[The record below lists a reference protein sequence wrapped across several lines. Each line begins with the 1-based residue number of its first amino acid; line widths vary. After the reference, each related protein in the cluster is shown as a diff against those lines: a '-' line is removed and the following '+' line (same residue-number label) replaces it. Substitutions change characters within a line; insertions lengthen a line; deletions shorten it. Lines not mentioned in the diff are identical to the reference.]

1 MGNKLNPLFFE
12 KFVKPVGDFLIGL
25 GTRFFEAFENIQVEF
40 DKLFGPDKTFA
51 ERFDGFLGLF
61 KEGGIIALV
70 VMAASL
76 VISLLL
82 IKDHIGGF
90 AGIKDSV
97 DFLWLNSSV
106 YDGGTLEPITFGFG
120 IYIDHV
126 TVMLLFVAS
135 FLCLLINIFSIGYMN
150 TDPINED
157 TISKLSSSIKIIAN
171 GAVGFGNIDIQAA
184 KEKGI
189 TVTNTPDVLTDAT
202 ADIQILL
209 LLGASRKAYE
219 GRIAAETQNWKWSW
233 DFLLGKQMSNKR
245 LGILGMGRIGRAVA
259 KRAKAFGME
268 IHYHNRSKLSS
279 DLEDGA
285 IYHKDIKSLFE
296 KSEFLSINCPATPE
310 TKNLI
315 NKETLSYL
323 EENTVI
329 GNAARGDVV
338 DDDAMVEALKNGKVF
353 AYGLD
358 VYNGEPKIHP
368 EYLKLKNIFLL
379 PHLGSAT
386 KRTRW
391 DMAYRA
397 TKNLED
403 FFWMEGLGPF
413 VLGAYFITFAV
424 LGINLLFPMIREK
437 RLRFELRDKNNELRS
452 NARFEE

>member
-1 MGNKLNPLFFE
+1 MKKILVTRKLLKENEDKLSELFEVKLNY
-12 KFVKPVGDFLIGL
+12 D
-25 GTRFFEAFENIQVEF
+25 
-40 DKLFGPDKTFA
+40 DKIYSAQEIIDNSKDC
-51 ERFDGFLGLF
+51 DGIL
-61 KEGGIIALV
+61 
-70 VMAASL
+70 
-76 VISLLL
+76 
-82 IKDHIGGF
+82 
-90 AGIKDSV
+90 
-97 DFLWLNSSV
+97 SSV
-106 YDGGTLEPITFGFG
+106 
-120 IYIDHV
+120 
-126 TVMLLFVAS
+126 
-135 FLCLLINIFSIGYMN
+135 
-150 TDPINED
+150 TDPINSD

-171 GAVGFGNIDIQAA
+171 GAVGFGNIDFKAA
-184 KEKGI
+184 RAKGI
-189 TVTNTPDVLTDAT
+189 SVTNTPDVLTDAT

-259 KRAKAFGME
+259 RRAKGFGME

-285 IYHKDIKSLFE
+285 IYHKDLKSLFAQ
-296 KSEFLSINCPATPE
+296 SEFLSINCPATPE
-310 TKNLI
+310 TIKII

-323 EENTVI
+323 KDNTVV

-338 DDDAMVEALKNGKVF
+338 DDDAMVDAIKSGKVF

-397 TKNLED
+397 IKNLED
-403 FFWMEGLGPF
+403 FFLNKKPQD
-413 VLGAYFITFAV
+413 L
-424 LGINLLFPMIREK
+424 IN
-437 RLRFELRDKNNELRS
+437 
-452 NARFEE
+452 

>member
-1 MGNKLNPLFFE
+1 MKKIFVTRKLLKENEDKLSELFEAKLNQ
-12 KFVKPVGDFLIGL
+12 
-25 GTRFFEAFENIQVEF
+25 N
-40 DKLFGPDKTFA
+40 DKTYSA
-51 ERFDGFLGLF
+51 QEIIDGSTDCD
-61 KEGGIIALV
+61 GIL
-70 VMAASL
+70 
-76 VISLLL
+76 
-82 IKDHIGGF
+82 
-90 AGIKDSV
+90 
-97 DFLWLNSSV
+97 SSV
-106 YDGGTLEPITFGFG
+106 
-120 IYIDHV
+120 
-126 TVMLLFVAS
+126 
-135 FLCLLINIFSIGYMN
+135 
-150 TDPINED
+150 TDPINSD

-171 GAVGFGNIDIQAA
+171 GAVGFGNIDFKAA
-184 KEKGI
+184 RARGI

-219 GRIAAETQNWKWSW
+219 GRIVAETQNWKWSW

-279 DLEDGA
+279 DLEGGA
-285 IYHKDIKSLFE
+285 IYHKDLKSLFE
-296 KSEFLSINCPATPE
+296 QSEFLSINCPATPE
-310 TKNLI
+310 TTKII

-323 EENTVI
+323 KDNSVVA
-329 GNAARGDVV
+329 NAARGDVV
-338 DDDAMVEALKNGKVF
+338 DDDDMVASLKSGKVF

-403 FFWMEGLGPF
+403 FFLGKKTQDQ
-413 VLGAYFITFAV
+413 V
-424 LGINLLFPMIREK
+424 N
-437 RLRFELRDKNNELRS
+437 
-452 NARFEE
+452 

>member
-1 MGNKLNPLFFE
+1 MKKILVTRKLLKENEDKLSESFEVKLNH
-12 KFVKPVGDFLIGL
+12 
-25 GTRFFEAFENIQVEF
+25 N
-40 DKLFGPDKTFA
+40 DKIYSA
-51 ERFDGFLGLF
+51 QEIIDGS
-61 KEGGIIALV
+61 KDCDGIL
-70 VMAASL
+70 
-76 VISLLL
+76 
-82 IKDHIGGF
+82 
-90 AGIKDSV
+90 
-97 DFLWLNSSV
+97 SSV
-106 YDGGTLEPITFGFG
+106 
-120 IYIDHV
+120 
-126 TVMLLFVAS
+126 
-135 FLCLLINIFSIGYMN
+135 
-150 TDPINED
+150 TDPINFE

-171 GAVGFGNIDIQAA
+171 GAVGFGNIDFKAA
-184 KEKGI
+184 RAKGI

-268 IHYHNRSKLSS
+268 IHYHNRSKLPS
-279 DLEDGA
+279 DLEKGA
-285 IYHKDIKSLFE
+285 IYHKDLKSLFE
-296 KSEFLSINCPATPE
+296 QSEFLSINCPATPE
-310 TKNLI
+310 TIKII
-315 NKETLSYL
+315 NRKTLSYL
-323 EENTVI
+323 KDNTVV

-338 DDDAMVEALKNGKVF
+338 DDDAMVEAIKNGKVF

-403 FFWMEGLGPF
+403 FFS
-413 VLGAYFITFAV
+413 
-424 LGINLLFPMIREK
+424 EK
-437 RLRFELRDKNNELRS
+437 KPKDQVN
-452 NARFEE
+452 

>member
-1 MGNKLNPLFFE
+1 MK
-12 KFVKPVGDFLIGL
+12 KIFV
-25 GTRFFEAFENIQVEF
+25 TRRLLKENE
-40 DKLFGPDKTFA
+40 DKLKELFDVTLNTNDKIYKP
-51 ERFDGFLGLF
+51 EEIIEQSKGFDGIL
-61 KEGGIIALV
+61 
-70 VMAASL
+70 
-76 VISLLL
+76 
-82 IKDHIGGF
+82 
-90 AGIKDSV
+90 
-97 DFLWLNSSV
+97 SSV
-106 YDGGTLEPITFGFG
+106 
-120 IYIDHV
+120 
-126 TVMLLFVAS
+126 
-135 FLCLLINIFSIGYMN
+135 
-150 TDPINED
+150 TDPINAE
-157 TISKLSSSIKIIAN
+157 TISKLSDSIKIIAN
-171 GAVGFGNIDIQAA
+171 GAVGFGNIDIEAA
-184 KEKGI
+184 RKKNI

-219 GRIAAETQNWKWSW
+219 GRLAAEKQDWKWSW

-285 IYHKDIKSLFE
+285 IYHDTLKGLFE
-296 KSEFLSINCPATPE
+296 QSEFLSVNCPATPE
-310 TKNLI
+310 TTKII
-315 NKETLSYL
+315 NKETLGYL
-323 EENTVI
+323 KQNTVI

-338 DDDAMVEALKNGKVF
+338 DDDAMVEAIRNGTVF

-403 FFWMEGLGPF
+403 FFSGKKPQDQ
-413 VLGAYFITFAV
+413 V
-424 LGINLLFPMIREK
+424 N
-437 RLRFELRDKNNELRS
+437 
-452 NARFEE
+452 

>member
-1 MGNKLNPLFFE
+1 MKKVFVTRKLLKENEQKLQDLFQVKLN
-12 KFVKPVGDFLIGL
+12 
-25 GTRFFEAFENIQVEF
+25 TN
-40 DKLFGPDKTFA
+40 DKIYSA
-51 ERFDGFLGLF
+51 EEIIERSKDCDGIL
-61 KEGGIIALV
+61 
-70 VMAASL
+70 
-76 VISLLL
+76 
-82 IKDHIGGF
+82 
-90 AGIKDSV
+90 
-97 DFLWLNSSV
+97 SSV
-106 YDGGTLEPITFGFG
+106 
-120 IYIDHV
+120 
-126 TVMLLFVAS
+126 
-135 FLCLLINIFSIGYMN
+135 
-150 TDPINED
+150 TDPINAD

-171 GAVGFGNIDIQAA
+171 GAVGFGNIDFKAA
-184 KEKGI
+184 RAKGI
-189 TVTNTPDVLTDAT
+189 SVTNTPDVLTDAT

-259 KRAKAFGME
+259 KRAKGFGME

-285 IYHKDIKSLFE
+285 IYHKNLKGLFE
-296 KSEFLSINCPATPE
+296 QSEFLSINCPATPE
-310 TKNLI
+310 TIKII
-315 NKETLSYL
+315 NRESLSYL
-323 EENTVI
+323 KDNTVV
-329 GNAARGDVV
+329 GNAARGDV
-338 DDDAMVEALKNGKVF
+338 DDDEAMVDALKSEKIF

-403 FFWMEGLGPF
+403 FFSS
-413 VLGAYFITFAV
+413 
-424 LGINLLFPMIREK
+424 
-437 RLRFELRDKNNELRS
+437 DKPQDQVN
-452 NARFEE
+452 